1 MTSTLVDAL
10 LAVADGDRA
19 GAIGIVEQCVAADP
33 SDRLAGAMLDALRST
48 RGDVYATPDGFRAF
62 IDNASN
68 VALYDATIAHLR
80 DRHHELRPTSLADIG
95 CGDGRVT
102 HACIAPGVSAIHLVE
117 PSEALLNEAAARA
130 GWPVTPTPHC
140 TDLSGYFASLDPGDR
155 VTVVQSTF
163 ALHTIAPD
171 ERHRALASLRPHIDR
186 LLVVDFDVPAFV
198 DHSRD
203 HAEYAIDRYRVGVA
217 EYAEIPAAV
226 SGFLMPVLL
235 GQFEAGATRHTFE
248 QPVDRWIEDLTHAGF
263 DPTVEIIHDYWW
275 GPAFCLEA

>member
-1 MTSTLVDAL
+1 MDAL

-19 GAIGIVEQCVAADP
+19 GAIAIVERCAVGDP

-68 VALYDATIAHLR
+68 VALYDATITHLR
-80 DRHHELRPTSLADIG
+80 QRHHELRPESVVDIG

-102 HACIAPGVSAIHLVE
+102 HACLAPGVSAVHLVE
-117 PSEALLNEAAARA
+117 PSEALLHEATTRT
-130 GWPVTPTPHC
+130 GWPVAPKPHC
-140 TDLSGYFASLDPGDR
+140 TDLSGFVVSLAPDAR
-155 VTVVQSTF
+155 FTVVQSTF

-171 ERHRALASLRPHIDR
+171 ERHRALASLRSHTDR
-186 LLVVDFDVPAFV
+186 LIVVDFDVPAFV
-198 DHSRD
+198 DHSSE
-203 HAEYAIDRYRVGVA
+203 HAEYAIERYRVGVA

-248 QPVDRWIEDLTHAGF
+248 QPVDRWIEDLAAAGF